1 MKSPFKMLVFCI
13 LTVLCSCTS
22 VEYITP
28 NLPDFAPVRP
38 QRPVLETVEGE
49 VPYGA
54 VVNTIRLMEY
64 ARGME
69 TYSDSWET
77 FYTQLQEDYNNAG
90 ESKDIREEA

>member
-1 MKSPFKMLVFCI
+1 MKSPFKMLVLCI
-13 LTVLCSCTS
+13 LIVLCGCQST
-22 VEYITP
+22 EYIAP
-28 NLPDFAPVRP
+28 NLPDFDPVRP

-49 VPYGA
+49 VPYEA

-77 FYTQLQEDYNNAG
+77 FYTQLQEDYNAG
-90 ESKDIREEA
+90 ENQDIREEA